1 MTNYDKEYLKLL
13 RKILEEGV
21 EVENRTGI
29 NTIKIPEY
37 NFSFDLSKEFP
48 ILQSKQMFY
57 RQAVIEMLWIWQMG
71 CNDVRELQDRGVHI
85 WDEWMV
91 DEDGI
96 YRIYE
101 PTPDMEYLNDKNPC
115 TDHPF
120 FNDYDDDEKERIMK
134 EIEQKVQTKIA
145 NKEYKWQQKEVEVID
160 PLSVPVDDP
169 FGLRHD
175 FKPKSDENGK
185 VMKAKSIKEGRIIK
199 MAKYYGPEYAYTIG
213 TAYGFITNR
222 YQHARNLIDT
232 IKNTP
237 TDRRMVKSLWQDE
250 YLRTAVLP
258 SCVWSTEWDVT
269 DGKLNLFV
277 HQRSCDVPLG
287 LPFNV
292 TQYATLL
299 SMIAKTTG
307 LKAGKI
313 NYSIKDA
320 HIYVNQVEGIK
331 EQIRREDRYNEL
343 LKTNRDDLIK
353 LKNCMKGKLD
363 KLDKNSDEF
372 KELDTDYRIIDLI
385 LEPTTPILE
394 LSDEVEDFFD
404 YDNSKEIKHVKV
416 RNYKHMGKI
425 SFPLAQ

>member
-1 MTNYDKEYLKLL
+1 MTNYDREYLKLL
-13 RKILEEGV
+13 RKILSEGV

-101 PTPDMEYLNDKNPC
+101 PYGEYNPD
-115 TDHPF
+115 
-120 FNDYDDDEKERIMK
+120 
-134 EIEQKVQTKIA
+134 
-145 NKEYKWQQKEVEVID
+145 KEVEVID

-169 FGLRHD
+169 FGQRHE
-175 FKPKSDENGK
+175 FKPKLDENGK
-185 VMKAKSIKEGRIIK
+185 VMTAKSIKEGRTIK

-269 DGKLNLFV
+269 DDTLNLFV

-331 EQIRREDRYNEL
+331 EQIRREDRYDEL
-343 LKTNRDDLIK
+343 LKTSHEDLIK
-353 LKNCMKGKLD
+353 FKNCMEEKLKTLD
-363 KLDKNSDEF
+363 KDSDEF
-372 KELDTDYRIIDLI
+372 KKLDTDYRIIDLI
-385 LEPTTPILE
+385 LEPTIPTLE
-394 LSDEVEDFFD
+394 LSDEVKDFFD

-425 SFPLAQ
+425 TFPLAQ